1 MSQMFCGFCR
11 RRGRGERLP
20 RGWKVSGD
28 LVCCRR
34 CRRQRYRLRSITMA
48 IVEPVGATWQELREL
63 LGESWTHALLHVA
76 GWQARVAGGQPVVR
90 VLIRERWWELRLQ
103 RTWSG
108 GQRAAFEAIASG
120 AASGDLFF
128 RRGPSCSDPN
138 APAGIMCRMV
148 AWLPRERME
157 DASTPQDWLPRP
169 VLQDHSVRRQRRLDR
184 AAIRVS
190 PPLAATN

>member
-1 MSQMFCGFCR
+1 MSQMFCSFCR

-48 IVEPVGATWQELREL
+48 VVDPVGATWQELRGA
-63 LGESWTHALLHVA
+63 LGESWPHALPHMGA
-76 GWQARVAGGQPVVR
+76 WQARVATGQPVVG
-90 VLIRERWWELRLQ
+90 VLIGDRWWELRLKGA
-103 RTWSG
+103 WSG

-120 AASGDLFF
+120 AAAGELFF
-128 RRGPSCSDPN
+128 HHGPSGGDPG
-138 APAGIMCRMV
+138 AHSEMMCRMV
-148 AWLPRERME
+148 AWLPREPTE
-157 DASTPQDWLPRP
+157 DADTPQDWWPRP
-169 VLQDHSVRRQRRLDR
+169 APQDRSVRQRRGLDR
-184 AAIRVS
+184 GANRVS